1 MAGNPNNPSNAGFWQ
16 NAHTEPKRK
25 YRWIL
30 FVNGIPYWTIKKVD
44 KPSYTITTAEHQFI
58 NHKFY
63 FPGRVEY
70 NEIGFTIVDST
81 NPDAAETLRQII
93 FAGGYKLPTNSEV
106 ATQSITKLGATNAL
120 GMVEI
125 RQIGGGGVT
134 HAAGGPG
141 DGQVPGMNKEGDILE
156 SWSLHNAFITS
167 VELGDLDY
175 SSDDLNEISVKVRYD
190 YAILNDPANF
200 DPDSAGGLNVRKPNL
215 TSAASGNPQY
225 GVPAGQDPTRQD

>member
-1 MAGNPNNPSNAGFWQ
+1 MPHKSPVAGAGFWQ
-16 NAHTEPKRK
+16 NAGTEPKRK

-30 FVNGIPYWTIKKVD
+30 FIDGIPYWTIKKVD

-81 NPDAAETLRQII
+81 VPDAAETLRQII
-93 FAGGYKLPTNSEV
+93 FAGGYRLPTTQEI

-120 GMVEI
+120 GTIEI
-125 RQIGGGGVT
+125 RQISGGGIVGSG
-134 HAAGGPG
+134 AGNGTDP
-141 DGQVPGMNKEGDILE
+141 DHNNEGDILE
-156 SWSLHNAFITS
+156 SWTLKNAFITS

-175 SSDDLNEISVKVRYD
+175 SSDDLNEITVKVRYD
-190 YAILNDPANF
+190 YAILNDITTATGETEAITKPSLGYAVAVGD
-200 DPDSAGGLNVRKPNL
+200 DPV
-215 TSAASGNPQY
+215 
-225 GVPAGQDPTRQD
+225 RQD